1 MYKRNIDKSKVIEES
16 NGTVKSNAVENKRLN
31 STKEYIDG
39 LQEQYS
45 KLLVVRVDLGYT
57 KECSKKIELDDVNK
71 DLKKMLNNRRSK
83 PSTFKNNVGYICKKE
98 YTEDKGV
105 HLHTLFLYDG
115 QKVQKDAYIADEI
128 GKYWNALITNGRGVY
143 HNCNRNNYK
152 DSGIG
157 MLDHKDTEKREI
169 LDTKVIS
176 YLCKDDEN
184 QDIAPVKSNKKDR
197 AFVRSTIKKKTK
209 SIGRPR
215 TK

>member
-1 MYKRNIDKSKVIEES
+1 MSRTNIDKSNLVEVSKVQ
-16 NGTVKSNAVENKRLN
+16 NKRLN
-31 STKEYIDG
+31 STKKYIDN

-57 KECSKKIELDDVNK
+57 KECSEKIELDDVNK

-83 PSTFKNNVGYICKKE
+83 PSTFRNNVGYICKKE

-115 QKVQKDAYIADEI
+115 QKVQKDAHIADEI
-128 GKYWNALITNGRGVY
+128 GKYWKESITNGRGVY
-143 HNCNRNNYK
+143 HNCNRSKYK

-157 MLDHKDTEKREI
+157 MLNHKDTEKREI
-169 LDTKVIS
+169 LDTKVVS
-176 YLCKDDEN
+176 YLCKDDER

-197 AFVRSTIKKKTK
+197 AFVRGTIKKKI
-209 SIGRPR
+209 SSVGRPR
-215 TK
+215 NT